1 MTKRACPSEVCLIN
15 NILGLIIN
23 IKNKLN
29 NVDTNFYY
37 TSIARSYLYNLDDNI
52 IYNNLINK
60 QLTTTEIYQK
70 CLEISKNIDSMSNTE
85 IIETIIKDFNF
96 YDKMISKGNILYR
109 SIILNN
115 LLEKAQSLNDVGM
128 NIYDMKD
135 FFENLMENSE
145 VIKLPAI
152 ISDSNSVTI
161 TNIHKSKG
169 LEYKICYFSGFH
181 KEFNLMDVK
190 DKILYNE
197 KYGLIMPSYNEGF
210 SNTFINTIFKED
222 NLRNEI
228 SEKIRLLYVALTRA
242 KEKMIIV
249 TSLDSDK
256 IYVTN
261 NEKVIDDLDR
271 MKYKSFKDI
280 LNSVYEYIEKYIT
293 NVNISEINDDYKIS
307 KNINLD
313 GLINTNETI
322 TVEEKKF
329 QTSPLEEKHFSKETS
344 KLITE
349 EEKNNMNF
357 GTEMHYMLENTD
369 LKNPDYT
376 LLSPIEKSI
385 LENLLKN
392 DIFKNINEA
401 DIYQEYEF
409 IDDNETSEKTGV
421 IDLMLEYNDHID
433 IIDYKLKNIADNE
446 EEYNMKFNKQY
457 KIICLLKQECT
468 KAKEEYIKNKT
479 HKQVDTYLYSLLDR
493 TLTKID

>member
-1 MTKRACPSEVCLIN
+1 
-15 NILGLIIN
+15 
-23 IKNKLN
+23 
-29 NVDTNFYY
+29 
-37 TSIARSYLYNLDDNI
+37 
-52 IYNNLINK
+52 
-60 QLTTTEIYQK
+60 
-70 CLEISKNIDSMSNTE
+70 
-85 IIETIIKDFNF
+85 
-96 YDKMISKGNILYR
+96 MISKGNILYR

-261 NEKVIDDLDR
+261 NEKVIDR
-271 MKYKSFKDI
+271 KIHCAGM
-280 LNSVYEYIEKYIT
+280 YEI
-293 NVNISEINDDYKIS
+293 
-307 KNINLD
+307 
-313 GLINTNETI
+313 
-322 TVEEKKF
+322 
-329 QTSPLEEKHFSKETS
+329 
-344 KLITE
+344 
-349 EEKNNMNF
+349 
-357 GTEMHYMLENTD
+357 
-369 LKNPDYT
+369 
-376 LLSPIEKSI
+376 
-385 LENLLKN
+385 
-392 DIFKNINEA
+392 
-401 DIYQEYEF
+401 
-409 IDDNETSEKTGV
+409 
-421 IDLMLEYNDHID
+421 
-433 IIDYKLKNIADNE
+433 
-446 EEYNMKFNKQY
+446 
-457 KIICLLKQECT
+457 
-468 KAKEEYIKNKT
+468 
-479 HKQVDTYLYSLLDR
+479 
-493 TLTKID
+493 